1 MLFRSNLYP
10 EHLPFVRRSIVHW
23 KAPGTSGRICHGR
36 NCYGS
41 VYDRTGCIWKHSPR
55 THPSCSSGCGPP
67 SLPVWHWDYISPGTW
82 GKTAAGHPGQ
92 LDYLPSL
99 QTSMLLLSNVS
110 NGLLI
115 PMRAPKAGFYDECP
129 CVFAANG
136 AN

>member
-1 MLFRSNLYP
+1 M
-10 EHLPFVRRSIVHW
+10 RRSIVHW

-115 PMRAPKAGFYDECP
+115 PMRALEVICRYTSVEFGLRCP
-129 CVFAANG
+129 NNCWINVWLTPSSSA
-136 AN
+136 